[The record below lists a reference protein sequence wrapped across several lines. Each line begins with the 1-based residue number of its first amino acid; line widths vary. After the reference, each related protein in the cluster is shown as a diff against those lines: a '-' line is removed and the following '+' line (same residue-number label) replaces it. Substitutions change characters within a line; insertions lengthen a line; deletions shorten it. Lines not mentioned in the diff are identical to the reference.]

1 MEKGYIKLSRKF
13 FENKIWQAARAFN
26 EGEAWLDLIQL
37 ARFETSEIT
46 SRIGVHEI
54 TWGRGQYPASNRFL
68 MRKWGRSEQW
78 VKTFLSKLKKEK
90 MITVDSS
97 QGVNVI
103 TLLNYDAYNSTG
115 NTKNS
120 ANNSQNNSP
129 NTLIDTEL
137 QAFIAQQV
145 AQQVTQWSLTSNSN
159 NKKEKKDKKEINIPP
174 VIPQRDTRDVF
185 ERFKDEML
193 SDDFWIEKQAM
204 TSGIGD
210 KFVKVIADE
219 LAKFFSW
226 IVSTGNEET
235 IKTLNDAKRRFFY
248 WWRDHGKQ
256 EFEKNHVSTGVG
268 TSPIALGLGVWIE
281 GGKKFYGSRDNPRE
295 IPLNA
300 PYRPSQDAKWDAT
313 NERWTVSG
321 G

>member
-1 MEKGYIKLSRKF
+1 
-13 FENKIWQAARAFN
+13 
-26 EGEAWLDLIQL
+26 
-37 ARFETSEIT
+37 
-46 SRIGVHEI
+46 
-54 TWGRGQYPASNRFL
+54 

-174 VIPQRDTRDVF
+174 VIPPTGDDVL
-185 ERFKDEML
+185 ED
-193 SDDFWIEKQAM
+193 
-204 TSGIGD
+204 
-210 KFVKVIADE
+210 DE
-219 LAKFFSW
+219 LSSSFP
-226 IVSTGNEET
+226 VSGNATSVPHAMSKPSSKNHTGDDRAG
-235 IKTLNDAKRRFFY
+235 KTL
-248 WWRDHGKQ
+248 
-256 EFEKNHVSTGVG
+256 
-268 TSPIALGLGVWIE
+268 
-281 GGKKFYGSRDNPRE
+281 
-295 IPLNA
+295 
-300 PYRPSQDAKWDAT
+300 
-313 NERWTVSG
+313 
-321 G
+321 